1 MQHLYFLTLEIKIY
15 FNFKEKKMYSID
27 ILYSVSFLCGK
38 NRQEN
43 QISRKEQRQNKN
55 IEVSISEMSQMKY
68 TQKKQEIMRKGQRQR

>member
-43 QISRKEQRQNKN
+43 QISRKEQR
-55 IEVSISEMSQMKY
+55 
-68 TQKKQEIMRKGQRQR
+68 